1 MSEYHREESGERK
14 KLDPLWQLRLY
25 HEQMMDRL
33 RETYT
38 DTPAG
43 YHDEEA
49 RILAIAR
56 IEKSMD
62 ECRRMEDT
70 EVTTRR
76 LPDQPFA
83 GRRIELGMIREHL
96 NAGKHA
102 ILISGIGGIGK
113 SALMGAFAREAE
125 AAGTYDKVLFL
136 PAADGIS
143 KAILDDTIL
152 TINGLMWSAR
162 RYRSHQE
169 YLREKLAALHRAA
182 AEKRLLILVDD
193 IRDVKVKELSALLAL
208 PADFLIT
215 SRLAVSA
222 FRELPESL
230 QPQQIALQ
238 EMSWEELAE
247 MAALLRPDL
256 SLQEK
261 QQYHELFCS
270 LHGHTLALKLW
281 LSSDDRMPA
290 ADMLYE
296 NYFLDKRL
304 GRDARRLLMA
314 MAAMPQEGVDLEW
327 IGKMAGA
334 ERETSGQ
341 LAERSL
347 IQLDTDEE
355 GRTWI
360 SIHPLISENVKQVL
374 KPDLRKC
381 RHLLEN
387 TAEDVANAWNTPRN
401 EMLVRLPAIQSLLKT
416 FKARPAWLASAL
428 DKLFTFL
435 WVMEDYE
442 GAKQGYTELYKSVA
456 GQFGEHSQQAG
467 WMALRAGAAYHN
479 SMCFDEAEQWYVRGL
494 KNLRSCKAAD
504 PDYYWQRMEACGKCT
519 RGPLYRGE
527 MQQVAALLDEADEV
541 FRLAPEEARSDRL
554 LLVKAYHTRRK
565 ASFLLKSGKMEEA
578 EACRE
583 KMHEEM
589 ALYFSRCGA
598 DGPRQLDLRETDIEF
613 ELASGHLKTAVPLL
627 EENMIGYT
635 LYRGPLHED
644 TLHCMQLLADVLAE
658 LGEDEGNR
666 ARNLYLQTAAG
677 IRLHYPLETG
687 WLQDVEERIR
697 KL

>member
-1 MSEYHREESGERK
+1 MSEYHLEETGERK

-33 RETYT
+33 REAYK

-49 RILAIAR
+49 RIQAIAR

-62 ECRRMEDT
+62 ECRRMENT
-70 EVTTRR
+70 EVTTRK
-76 LPDQPFA
+76 LPDQPFT
-83 GRRIELGMIREHL
+83 GRRKERSMIREYL
-96 NAGKHA
+96 KAGKHV
-102 ILISGIGGIGK
+102 ILISGMGGIGK
-113 SALMGAFAREAE
+113 SALMGACAREAE
-125 AAGTYDKVLFL
+125 TDGTYDKVLSL
-136 PAADGIS
+136 PVAGGIS
-143 KAILDDTIL
+143 KALMDDTIL
-152 TINGLMWSAR
+152 TISGYSWSSR
-162 RYRSHQE
+162 KYRSRQE
-169 YLREKLAALHRAA
+169 YLREKLAALHKVAM
-182 AEKRLLILVDD
+182 ENRLLILVDD
-193 IRDVKVKELSALLAL
+193 VREVKVKDISPLLAL
-208 PADFLIT
+208 PADILIT
-215 SRLAVSA
+215 SRLTVSA
-222 FRELPESL
+222 FRELPETL
-230 QPQQIALQ
+230 QPEEITLH

-247 MAALLRPDL
+247 MAALLKPDL
-256 SLQEK
+256 SAQEM
-261 QQYHELFCS
+261 QQYHELFCRM
-270 LHGHTLALKLW
+270 HGHTLTLKLW
-281 LSSDDRMPA
+281 LSDDGHMPVSDASSERC
-290 ADMLYE
+290 
-296 NYFLDKRL
+296 FLDKKP
-304 GRDARRLLMA
+304 GRDAGRLLMA
-314 MAAMPQEGVDLEW
+314 VAAMPQEGVELAW
-327 IGKMAGA
+327 VGKIAGTGK
-334 ERETSGQ
+334 ETAAQ

-347 IQLDTDEE
+347 IQLDTDED
-355 GRTWI
+355 GAAWI
-360 SIHPLISENVKQVL
+360 SMHPLIIENVKQVL
-374 KPDLRKC
+374 RPDIRKC
-381 RHLLEN
+381 RHFLEKA
-387 TAEDVANAWNTPRN
+387 AEDVANAWNTPRE
-401 EMLVRLPAIQSLLKT
+401 EMLKRLPAIQSLLET
-416 FKARPAWLASAL
+416 FKARPAWLMSAL
-428 DKLFTFL
+428 DKLFTYL

-442 GAKQGYTELYKSVA
+442 GARRGYTALYKNVA
-456 GQFGEHSQQAG
+456 AQFGEHSQEAG
-467 WMALRAGAAYHN
+467 WLAVRVGAAYHN
-479 SMCFDEAEQWYVRGL
+479 SMCFDEAEMWYQRGL
-494 KNLRSCKAAD
+494 KNLRSCKPAD
-504 PDYYWQRMEACGKCT
+504 PDYYWQRIEACGKCT
-519 RGPLYRGE
+519 RGPLYRGQME
-527 MQQVAALLDEADEV
+527 QVEALLDEADKV
-541 FRLAPEEARSDRL
+541 FGQAPEEARSDRL